1 MGMYADVCG
10 RQVTMSGLLATTVV
24 EQANCYNGENF
35 QGVPLCDHDGD
46 LYITEG
52 VVVLS
57 RDDVHLV
64 VQEMRSHLLDG
75 WAGKC
80 VAWDGEGA
88 PLTNL
93 QDIQAYSQ
101 DVQTFRQLACWLAY
115 ADSDELVWA

>member
-1 MGMYADVCG
+1 MGMYTDVYG
-10 RQVTMSGLLATTVV
+10 GQVTMSGLLATAVV
-24 EQANCYNGENF
+24 EQASCYNF
-35 QGVPLCDHDGD
+35 QGVPLCEHDGE
-46 LYITEG
+46 LYIEEG

-57 RDDVHLV
+57 RNDVQFV

-80 VAWDGEGA
+80 VAWDGKVA

-101 DVQTFRQLACWLAY
+101 DVRAFRQLACWLANT
-115 ADSDELVWA
+115 DSDELVWSA